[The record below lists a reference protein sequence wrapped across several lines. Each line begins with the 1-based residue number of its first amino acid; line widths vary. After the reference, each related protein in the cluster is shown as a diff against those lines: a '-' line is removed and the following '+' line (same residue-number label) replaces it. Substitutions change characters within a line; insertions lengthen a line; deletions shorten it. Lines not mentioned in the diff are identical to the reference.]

1 MSKLRPSQNALPS
14 NAKTAVIEMLNARV
28 ADSID
33 LALATKQAHWNLKGL
48 QFIGVHELLDKLRAA
63 VDGYVDS
70 MAERAVQL
78 GGVALGTA
86 QTVEA
91 ETTLPPYPT
100 EIQSVKDHLAALV
113 ERYGQVANSVRA
125 NIDDAD
131 EAGDAGSADLFTEV
145 SRGLDEW
152 LWMLEAHL
160 AA

>member
-1 MSKLRPSQNALPS
+1 MSKLRPSKNDLPS
-14 NAKTAVIEMLNARV
+14 NAKSAVIDMLNARV

-33 LALATKQAHWNLKGL
+33 LALVTKQAHWNLKGMA
-48 QFIGVHELLDKLRAA
+48 FIGVHELLDKIRGE
-63 VDGYVDS
+63 VDLYVDS

-86 QTVEA
+86 QTVEKK
-91 ETTLPPYPT
+91 TSLPPYPT
-100 EIQSVKDHLAALV
+100 DIQTIKDHLTALI
-113 ERYGQVANSVRA
+113 ERYGQVANAVRQ

-152 LWMLEAHL
+152 LWMLDAHL

>member
-1 MSKLRPSQNALPS
+1 MSKLRESKNDLPS
-14 NAKTAVIEMLNARV
+14 NAKSAVIDMLNARV
-28 ADSID
+28 ADTID
-33 LALATKQAHWNLKGL
+33 LALVTKQAHWNIKGMS
-48 QFIGVHELLDKLRAA
+48 FIGVHELLDKLRGEL
-63 VDGYVDS
+63 DLYVDS

-78 GGVALGTA
+78 GGVASGTV
-86 QTVEA
+86 QTVE
-91 ETTLPPYPT
+91 EKTKLPPYPT
-100 EIQSVKDHLAALV
+100 DIQTVKDHLTALV

-131 EAGDAGSADLFTEV
+131 EAGDAGSSDLFTEV